1 MPLSPL
7 DLADAKSAIEALLA
21 ELELD
26 AFLFAIEHNER
37 GWELRVEC
45 AANDGWVAETILLG
59 DELPGASEADAPLR
73 DRLLVLLRE
82 RLADCKTRS

>member
-7 DLADAKSAIEALLA
+7 DLAEATRTVEALLA
-21 ELELD
+21 RLELD

-45 AANDGWVAETILLG
+45 AAEDGWVAETIALG
-59 DELPGASEADAPLR
+59 DELPDASEADAPAR
-73 DRLLVLLRE
+73 DRLYALLVE
-82 RLADCKTRS
+82 RLGHCKKRR

>member
-7 DLADAKSAIEALLA
+7 DLAEATHTVETLLA
-21 ELELD
+21 RLELD

-45 AANDGWVAETILLG
+45 AADDGWIADTIALG
-59 DELPGASEADAPLR
+59 DELPDASDADAALR
-73 DRLLVLLRE
+73 DRLLALLVE
-82 RLADCKTRS
+82 RIRHCKKRR

>member
-7 DLADAKSAIEALLA
+7 DLAEATQTVDTLLA
-21 ELELD
+21 RLELD

-45 AANDGWVAETILLG
+45 AADDGWVADTIALG
-59 DELPGASEADAPLR
+59 DELPGDSEADAPLR
-73 DRLLVLLRE
+73 DRLLAVLVE
-82 RLADCKTRS
+82 RLGHCKKLR

>member
-7 DLADAKSAIEALLA
+7 DLAEATQTVETLLA
-21 ELELD
+21 RLELD

-45 AANDGWVAETILLG
+45 AADDGWVAETLALG
-59 DELPGASEADAPLR
+59 GELPDASEADAS
-73 DRLLVLLRE
+73 LRE
-82 RLADCKTRS
+82 RLFALLVERLGHCKKRR